1 MSVCATISDPSFL
14 KHTGVFLVQNNHM
27 LVLREI
33 VEVLSFMKL
42 IVFCLLAATVI
53 FCFYYFLLGLMHLES
68 LLLSGAIL
76 FTIIFLMVRLLTWHR
91 HNKE

>member
-1 MSVCATISDPSFL
+1 
-14 KHTGVFLVQNNHM
+14 
-27 LVLREI
+27 
-33 VEVLSFMKL
+33 MKL